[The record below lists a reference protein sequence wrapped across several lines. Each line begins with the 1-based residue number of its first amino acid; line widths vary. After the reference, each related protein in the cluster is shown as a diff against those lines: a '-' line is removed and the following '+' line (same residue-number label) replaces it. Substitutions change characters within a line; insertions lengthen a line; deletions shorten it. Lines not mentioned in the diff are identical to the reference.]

1 MRLLIVEDSADIAEA
16 LIDGFARRAISC
28 DHAATAGDAELMLG
42 AVHYSAAILDLGLP
56 DEDGLKLLGRIRA
69 RGEAIPIL
77 ILTARGDIE
86 QRIAGL
92 NAGADDYLVKPFDF
106 GELDARLQA
115 VLRRHDGNLG
125 SALTIGNLAFDPAT
139 RQVKVDGRDVTLSQR
154 EIELLELLI
163 RRAGRVIPKR
173 IVEDQLFGLT
183 EELGSNAIEVYVHRL
198 RRRLEALGSTVRIET
213 VRGVGYMLRHIA

>member
-1 MRLLIVEDSADIAEA
+1 MRLLIIEDSADIAEA
-16 LIDGFARRAISC
+16 LIGGFARRAISC
-28 DHAATAGDAELMLG
+28 DHAATAGDAGLMLG
-42 AVHYSAAILDLGLP
+42 AIHYGAAILDLGLP

-69 RGEAIPIL
+69 RGDAIPVL

-139 RQVKVDGRDVTLSQR
+139 RQVRVNGQDVTLSQR

-173 IVEDQLFGLT
+173 IVEDQLFGLA

-213 VRGVGYMLRHIA
+213 VRGVGYMLRHVA